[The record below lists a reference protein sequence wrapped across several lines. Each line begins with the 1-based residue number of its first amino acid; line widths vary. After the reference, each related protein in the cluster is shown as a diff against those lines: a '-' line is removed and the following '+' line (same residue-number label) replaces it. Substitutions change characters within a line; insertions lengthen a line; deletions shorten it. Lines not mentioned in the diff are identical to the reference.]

1 MQIPDGLIFGFI
13 DNFILLL
20 GAYTG
25 VNIEYRLHKFSHQ
38 SKSFRNIQSFLQK
51 SSKGALGGLMGAGV
65 SHAFSNGLGAFLD
78 PSMTHMVFGIVIGTL
93 IPILFI
99 PIIEIIKN

>member
-1 MQIPDGLIFGFI
+1 
-13 DNFILLL
+13 
-20 GAYTG
+20 
-25 VNIEYRLHKFSHQ
+25 
-38 SKSFRNIQSFLQK
+38 
-51 SSKGALGGLMGAGV
+51 MGAGV

-99 PIIEIIKN
+99 PIIEIIKK

>member
-25 VNIEYRLHKFSHQ
+25 INIEYSLHKFSYQ
-38 SKSFRNIQSFLQK
+38 SKSFRNFKSFLQRR
-51 SSKGALGGLMGAGV
+51 SKGTLGGLIGV
-65 SHAFSNGLGAFLD
+65 GISHAFSNGLGAFLD

-99 PIIEIIKN
+99 PIIEIIKK